1 MACFSLPKR
10 FGVAACSHEG
20 IALEMS
26 AIQQTSQAKNTQYQ
40 PLFRVHTS
48 SEIQKSRVFQ
58 GCFTIFSRAF
68 PGFLEVQ
75 NEKQHSQRIVIT
87 IKQQCAPSVAIQY

>member
-1 MACFSLPKR
+1 MN
-10 FGVAACSHEG
+10 
-20 IALEMS
+20 
-26 AIQQTSQAKNTQYQ
+26 QTGHKKSSKDSN
-40 PLFRVHTS
+40 RVRTS

-87 IKQQCAPSVAIQY
+87 IKQRCAPSVAIQY

>member
-1 MACFSLPKR
+1 MIPDPSLDYSY
-10 FGVAACSHEG
+10 VVV
-20 IALEMS
+20 
-26 AIQQTSQAKNTQYQ
+26 N
-40 PLFRVHTS
+40 RVRTS
-48 SEIQKSRVFQ
+48 SEIQKSRVFR

-75 NEKQHSQRIVIT
+75 NEKQHSQRIVIP

>member
-1 MACFSLPKR
+1 MPPRPTYDKGPSALKTVSLKILAQ
-10 FGVAACSHEG
+10 FK
-20 IALEMS
+20 ALWRLDS
-26 AIQQTSQAKNTQYQ
+26 LITKHT
-40 PLFRVHTS
+40 FRVRTP

-58 GCFTIFSRAF
+58 GCFAVFSRAF

-87 IKQQCAPSVAIQY
+87 